1 MEPKESTARSSSSNR
16 ALWITYIN
24 IVLYA
29 LCYQLQRPVEP
40 FLVEALS
47 KTTQG
52 GATAVTVRYGQL
64 QSFFSTIQTLG
75 SPIVGIL
82 LDRVGIR
89 NASTAVFCASAASY
103 AILAAATNM
112 NTLFYS
118 KIPTALQHA
127 FLVAQAV
134 AATSCQG
141 SEAARA
147 QALGRMTTAYT
158 IGATIGPYLGGQIL
172 QRTDNLYTGARLAV
186 VGSFLSV
193 VLSLLFL
200 PSVTSTAAA
209 ASGSSSS
216 SSSSASKTESS
227 PTRLSLFQE
236 LQHAVR
242 IALRPNLWPLLAVKI
257 ISGVA
262 SSMFQT
268 ALPMVLTQ
276 QLHFDP
282 ATLGLSMSLSMMA
295 SAAFGVFGMGRTTRQ
310 LGAMG
315 MAQLGLVLRPLL
327 GGLVALLVSYH
338 VVGGGSSGSSV
349 VAQHRQSLV
358 ILVSVLHGL
367 ASHALATG
375 VTTQTT
381 GNVAPDEQGTL
392 LGLEHG
398 LFSMARIGGPT
409 AGTRLLT
416 VAGLGAV
423 VAAGGAID
431 VSLLALLVMTAS
443 QVVTPAAAA
452 AAGRNSTKTKG
463 P

>member
-1 MEPKESTARSSSSNR
+1 MTTNKETRAQN

-40 FLVEALS
+40 FLVEELS
-47 KTTQG
+47 KTAG
-52 GATAVTVRYGQL
+52 EDASSVTLRYGQL
-64 QSFFSTIQTLG
+64 QSFFSIIQTIG
-75 SPIVGIL
+75 SPVIGIL

-89 NASTAVFCASAASY
+89 IASTAVFAASAASY
-103 AILAAATNM
+103 AILAVATDM
-112 NTLFYS
+112 DTLFYS

-141 SEAARA
+141 DEAARA

-158 IGATIGPYLGGQIL
+158 IGATIGPYMGGLIL
-172 QRTDNLYTGARLAV
+172 SRTDNLYIGAKMAV
-186 VGSFLSV
+186 IGSLLSV
-193 VLSLLFL
+193 LLSLLFL
-200 PSVTSTAAA
+200 PSEVAPDHEHHENESKEHK
-209 ASGSSSS
+209 SSSPP
-216 SSSSASKTESS
+216 SS
-227 PTRLSLFQE
+227 PRSLLQE
-236 LQHAVR
+236 IRHSLQ
-242 IALRPNLWPLLAVKI
+242 IAARPNLWPLLSVKI

-262 SSMFQT
+262 SSMHQT

-282 ATLGLSMSLSMMA
+282 AALGLSMSASMLA
-295 SAAFGVFGMGRTTRQ
+295 SAAFGVIGLGSVTRL

-315 MAQLGLVLRPLL
+315 MAQGALLLRPAL
-327 GGLVALLVSYH
+327 GGLVAIMVSQRLGN
-338 VVGGGSSGSSV
+338 VPSLASII
-349 VAQHRQSLV
+349 AAHRQTFV
-358 ILVSVLHGL
+358 IAVSVLHSL

-375 VTTQTT
+375 ITTQTT
-381 GNVAPDEQGTL
+381 GAVQPAEQGTL

-409 AGTRLLT
+409 AGTHLLT
-416 VAGLGAV
+416 ISGFGAV
-423 VAAGGAID
+423 VAACGAID
-431 VSLLALLVMTAS
+431 VSLLALLVLTAS
-443 QVVTPAAAA
+443 QVQQAG
-452 AAGRNSTKTKG
+452 GRNCGKSKD